1 MNLEALSL
9 QRWYAS
15 QQGYCV
21 SNILGETLKA
31 WLKNRPVET
40 TLALGYAQPYL
51 PELTSASKRLLI
63 GTPAEMG
70 VVRRASCDGC
80 YGQLILRPDALPVA
94 DASIDRVVMCHLMEG
109 LGDTNGVLR
118 EVWRVL
124 KPGGRLLCVV
134 PNRGG
139 WWARRDG
146 SPFGWGRP
154 FSPRQ
159 LSEQLEDALFVTR
172 QTSFALFMPPFSS
185 PRLIRGASRWEKAG
199 QRWFAPLGGVIFCE
213 AEKLVYAMTP
223 LKVKSFIRKVSVPAI
238 ERVILPKQHREAVK
252 GRDDV

>member
-9 QRWYAS
+9 QRWYGTN
-15 QQGYCV
+15 QGYCV
-21 SNILGETLKA
+21 SDILGGTLKS
-31 WLKNRPVET
+31 WLKDRPVET
-40 TLALGYAQPYL
+40 TVALGYPQPYL
-51 PELTSASKRLLI
+51 PELTSASARLLV

-94 DASIDRVVMCHLMEG
+94 DASVDRVVMLHVLEG
-109 LGDTNGVLR
+109 LGDINSVLR

-124 KPGGRLLCVV
+124 KPGGRLLCMV

-146 SPFGWGRP
+146 SPFGLGRP

-159 LSEQLEDALFVTR
+159 LSEQLEEAFFITR
-172 QTSFALFMPPFSS
+172 QTSFALFMPPFSN
-185 PRLIRGASRWEKAG
+185 PRFLKGAGRWEKAG

-223 LKVKSFIRKVSVPAI
+223 LKAQTVDRKVAVPLI
-238 ERVILPKQHREAVK
+238 ERDALSKQHRHSFSGDK
-252 GRDDV
+252 DV